1 MKHFIWII
9 CIALLGISACKTVKP
24 AVKPAVE
31 PTVEPAVQ
39 PAVKPAVEQPFGLTE
54 TYWRLVELNGDAI
67 VKEPSA
73 TKEAHII
80 LKKAGLTINGNSGCN
95 SFFGSYTLKGKHEIH
110 FGKMG
115 STMMACKDMLME
127 RKFLYAITNADHYT
141 IKDGR
146 LILSKGTTTILA
158 KFESR
163 ELR

>member
-9 CIALLGISACKTVKP
+9 CIVLLGISACRTVKP
-24 AVKPAVE
+24 AVQ

-39 PAVKPAVEQPFGLTE
+39 PAVQQPLGLTE
-54 TYWRLVELNGDAI
+54 TYWRLVELNGEAI

-73 TKEAHII
+73 TREAHII
-80 LKKAGLTINGNSGCN
+80 LKKEGLKVNGNSGCN

-127 RKFLYAITNADHYT
+127 RKFLYAITNADQYN

-146 LILSKGTTTILA
+146 LILSKGTKTILA
-158 KFESR
+158 KFESKD
-163 ELR
+163 LR

>member
-24 AVKPAVE
+24 AVKTAVE

-39 PAVKPAVEQPFGLTE
+39 QTLGLTE

-73 TKEAHII
+73 TREAHII
-80 LKKAGLTINGNSGCN
+80 FKKLGLNINGNSGCN

-127 RKFLYAITNADHYT
+127 RKFLYAITNADYYT

-146 LILSKGTTTILA
+146 LILSKGTKTILA
-158 KFESR
+158 KFESKD
-163 ELR
+163 LR